1 MDWKP
6 WLMMTLMVSLSLSG
20 CFGENSE
27 DYEVVSSVDVYP
39 EPWDRAVSYT
49 HLTLPTKA

>member
-6 WLMMTLMVSLSLSG
+6 WLMMTLMVSISLSG

-27 DYEVVSSVDVYP
+27 DAKISFDEGEYP
-39 EPWDRAVSYT
+39 EPWN
-49 HLTLPTKA
+49 